1 MSARRT
7 KAQRDSLD
15 VLDDLNNG
23 SGYSLEET
31 DKAIYSLGLPDDS
44 TKQIAKPISIFEI
57 YPDPMQPRRAV
68 PSVIRDKW
76 DGTPENISDM
86 LRFWTELI
94 AQDRSDGVFDIDP
107 YLLAQEEVQRPNIV
121 KPLEVAFLEL
131 VEIAASIRQHG
142 LTNPITVTRTPNGYR
157 LETGERRW
165 LAYHILHNYD
175 IASKSWD
182 RIPARLVNNIDVWRQ
197 ASENGARS
205 NLNAIGKARQLALL
219 IMAIH
224 QQKGAVF
231 QSFDQMVQSGQSDR
245 AFYAQVADG
254 LRYPVTGYGETV
266 LNALGFKQPSQYR
279 EHRDLLRL
287 PDEVWQ
293 LADDLNWPYGR
304 IASLRRK
311 SLGDEKQFIN
321 LAAKKAEHQGYI
333 TGIPIDDSP
342 APSESKRIKTLNPL
356 VSTEYKETFNAL
368 WRLAGKVGE
377 GDTRTLQ
384 TDLNYVR
391 NMKKW
396 LDDLEKVIR
405 ENLSK

>member
-1 MSARRT
+1 VSAKRRLG
-7 KAQRDSLD
+7 RDNSAFGD
-15 VLDDLNNG
+15 NNG
-23 SGYSLEET
+23 TYTLEET
-31 DKAIYSLGLPDDS
+31 DAAIFGSIDAVDAGR
-44 TKQIAKPISIFEI
+44 QVAKPVSIFDI
-57 YPDPMQPRRAV
+57 YPDLRQPRRAI

-76 DGTPENISDM
+76 DGSPESIADM
-86 LRFWTELI
+86 LHFWTELI
-94 AQDRSDGVFDIDP
+94 TQERDGEVFDIAP
-107 YLLAQEEVQRPNIV
+107 YLMAQEEVLRPKVV
-121 KPLEVAFLEL
+121 KPLELAFLEL

-142 LTNPITVTRTPNGYR
+142 LTNPITVTRTANGYR

-165 LAYHILHNYD
+165 LAYHVLHTYD
-175 IASKSWD
+175 VNGKTWD
-182 RIPARLVNNIDVWRQ
+182 KIPSRIVDTVDVWRQ

-219 IMAIH
+219 IMEIH
-224 QQKGAVF
+224 RQKGVTF
-231 QSFDQMVQSGQSDR
+231 QSFEEIVQSGQSDR
-245 AFYAQVADG
+245 AFYAQVSDG
-254 LRYPVTGYGETV
+254 TRYPVTGYGETV

-311 SLGDEKQFIN
+311 SLGDDKQFIF
-321 LAAKKAEHQGYI
+321 LAVKKASNQGYI

-342 APSESKRIKTLNPL
+342 ALPETKRTKTLNPL

-368 WRLAGKVGE
+368 WKLAGKVGE

-396 LDDLEKVIR
+396 LDDLEKAIR

>member
-1 MSARRT
+1 MSAKRRLG
-7 KAQRDSLD
+7 RDNSAFGD
-15 VLDDLNNG
+15 NNNG
-23 SGYSLEET
+23 TFTLEET
-31 DKAIYSLGLPDDS
+31 DAAIFGSIDAVDAGR
-44 TKQIAKPISIFEI
+44 QVAKPVSIFDI
-57 YPDPMQPRRAV
+57 YPDPMQPRRAI

-76 DGTPENISDM
+76 NGSPDSIADM
-86 LRFWTELI
+86 LHFWTELI
-94 AQDRSDGVFDIDP
+94 AQERNGIFEIDP
-107 YLLAQEEVQRPNIV
+107 YLLALEEVQRPKVV

-142 LTNPITVTRTPNGYR
+142 LTNPITVTRTASGYR

-165 LAYHILHNYD
+165 LAYHVLHNYD
-175 IASKSWD
+175 IAGKSWD
-182 RIPARLVNNIDVWRQ
+182 RIPARIVDSVDVWRQ

-219 IMAIH
+219 IMEIH
-224 QQKGAVF
+224 RQKGVTF
-231 QSFDQMVQSGQSDR
+231 QTFEQIVQSGQSDR

-254 LRYPVTGYGETV
+254 VRYPVTGYGETV

-321 LAAKKAEHQGYI
+321 LAAKKAENQGYI

-342 APSESKRIKTLNPL
+342 APSESKRKETLNPL
-356 VSTEYKETFNAL
+356 LSTVHKKTFNEL
-368 WRLAGKVGE
+368 WKLASKVGE
-377 GDTRTLQ
+377 GDSRTLPA
-384 TDLNYVR
+384 DLTLVR

-396 LDDLEKVIR
+396 LDDLEKVMR